1 MASERKP
8 FYYSCI
14 LLIIMAELN
23 VQPKRKSPWWI
34 WVILALIIL
43 LLIYFF
49 RGCDNTKQ
57 TVSNEAGSTS
67 QSAGA
72 TSVGATSPNWDSVD
86 FNAPDATYEE
96 ITDTSIS
103 VRGNDKYTIYGLG
116 ENILFETGKDQVQG
130 SAKTKL
136 DQISKSIKK
145 RFSGYWVA
153 VYGNTDSTGDA
164 QQNKE
169 LSNKRAESV
178 KKWLIENAD
187 VSQDRISVGALGEE
201 EPVAS
206 NATEK
211 GRKMNRRVEI
221 VVMNP

>member
-1 MASERKP
+1 MASEKKP

-14 LLIIMAELN
+14 LLITMAELN

-49 RGCDNTKQ
+49 RGCDNTEQ
-57 TVSNEAGSTS
+57 TVSNEADSTS
-67 QSAGA
+67 Q
-72 TSVGATSPNWDSVD
+72 SVGATSPNWDSVD

-178 KKWLIENAD
+178 KNWLIENAD